1 MRGTNFLITMFKSLY
16 IITFFFF
23 GFILSV
29 YAQNFS
35 GQWKG
40 EFIDKSTS
48 RGNFSGEKCE
58 YVLELEVN
66 GTTAT
71 GSSYTYFTENGK
83 RFYTICKVEGTIEI
97 KKKYIEIKEIERIK
111 TNIPLNIINCFQVH
125 KLTYFKKGDE
135 ETMEGNW
142 VPSPNQKGNCGF
154 GITNLIRRTL
164 IKNYPGA
171 YAKVQNNA
179 ETKTSTNAIVKV
191 NTTSKTQ
198 KETTAKTTIST
209 NKTSTKIDTAK
220 TTDPI
225 NKEGVVDSSTKE
237 IEKTIQSSED
247 ISKLEKRKNLVIKT
261 IEVESNIVKID
272 LYDNG
277 EIDGDSISLF
287 YNGKLLLSNRRLT
300 DKSISLNLPVQAND
314 ETNELIMF
322 AENLGSVAPNTAL
335 MVVTDGSNR
344 YEIRITS
351 DLEKSGVI
359 RFIHKVNKQ

>member
-1 MRGTNFLITMFKSLY
+1 MFKSIY
-16 IITFFFF
+16 IIAYFFF
-23 GFILSV
+23 GLILGV
-29 YAQNFS
+29 YAQKFS

-40 EFIDKSTS
+40 EFVDKSTS
-48 RGNFSGEKCE
+48 RGNFSGEKYE

-66 GTTAT
+66 GSTAT

-83 RFYTICKVEGTIEI
+83 RFYTICKVEGTIDN

-111 TNIPLNIINCFQVH
+111 TNIPLNIANVFQVH

-142 VPSPNQKGNCGF
+142 VPSPNQKGNGGY
-154 GITNLIRRTL
+154 GITNLTRRTL

-171 YAKVQNNA
+171 YAKVQNNVDTKPNNNPTTKGGNIASKTKA
-179 ETKTSTNAIVKV
+179 EKPVKTVTSTTKTASAIDI
-191 NTTSKTQ
+191 
-198 KETTAKTTIST
+198 AKTTS
-209 NKTSTKIDTAK
+209 
-220 TTDPI
+220 PI
-225 NKEGVVDSSTKE
+225 KKEE
-237 IEKTIQSSED
+237 IIESPLKGNEKNLEITED

-261 IEVESNIVKID
+261 IEVESSNVKID

-287 YNGKLLLSNRRLT
+287 YNGKLLLSNKRLT
-300 DKSISLNLPVQAND
+300 DKSISLNLPIEPNQDA
-314 ETNELIMF
+314 NELIMF

-359 RFIHKVNKQ
+359 RFIHKVNK

>member
-1 MRGTNFLITMFKSLY
+1 MFKRIY
-16 IITFFFF
+16 IVAYFFF
-23 GFILSV
+23 GLILSV

-58 YVLELEVN
+58 YVLELDVN
-66 GTTAT
+66 GNTAT

-83 RFYTICKVEGTIEI
+83 RFYTICKVEGTIEN
-97 KKKYIEIKEIERIK
+97 KKKYIEIKETERIK
-111 TNIPLNIINCFQVH
+111 TNIPLNITNCFQVH

-154 GITNLIRRTL
+154 GITNLTRRTL

-179 ETKTSTNAIVKV
+179 TTKPTSNPIVKG
-191 NTTSKTQ
+191 NIAPKT
-198 KETTAKTTIST
+198 KIEKATKSTTAK
-209 NKTSTKIDTAK
+209 IDTDSNNDLTK
-220 TTDPI
+220 TTNPLKTEEI
-225 NKEGVVDSSTKE
+225 IESTTKE
-237 IEKTIQSSED
+237 SEKIIQSIED
-247 ISKLEKRKNLVIKT
+247 ISKLEKRKNLVLKT
-261 IEVESNIVKID
+261 IEVESSNVKID

-287 YNGKLLLSNRRLT
+287 YNGKLLLSNKRLT

>member
-1 MRGTNFLITMFKSLY
+1 MFKSIY
-16 IITFFFF
+16 IIIYSFF
-23 GFILSV
+23 GIIASV

-40 EFIDKSTS
+40 EFLDKSTS
-48 RGNFSGEKCE
+48 RKNFSGEKYE

-66 GTTAT
+66 GNTAT

-83 RFYTICKVEGTIEI
+83 RFYTICKVEGTIDN

-111 TNIPLNIINCFQVH
+111 TNIPLNIANVFQVH

-142 VPSPNQKGNCGF
+142 VPSPNQKGNGGY
-154 GITNLIRRTL
+154 GITNLTRRTL

-171 YAKVQNNA
+171 YAKVQNNLNSKPTNNPITKGTTA
-179 ETKTSTNAIVKV
+179 AKTKTEKPVKTVTSPNKTSSAIDI
-191 NTTSKTQ
+191 
-198 KETTAKTTIST
+198 AKTTNPIKKEEIVESPIKENEKIIEST
-209 NKTSTKIDTAK
+209 
-220 TTDPI
+220 
-225 NKEGVVDSSTKE
+225 EV
-237 IEKTIQSSED
+237 
-247 ISKLEKRKNLVIKT
+247 ISKLEKRKNLVTKT
-261 IEVESNIVKID
+261 IEVESSNVKID

-287 YNGKLLLSNRRLT
+287 YNGKLLLSNKRLT
-300 DKSISLNLPVQAND
+300 DKSISLNLPIESNQDA
-314 ETNELIMF
+314 NELIMF
-322 AENLGSVAPNTAL
+322 AENLGRIAPNSAL

-359 RFIHKVNKQ
+359 RFIHKANK

>member
-1 MRGTNFLITMFKSLY
+1 MFKSIY
-16 IITFFFF
+16 IIICFFF
-23 GFILSV
+23 GTVANIF
-29 YAQNFS
+29 AQNFS

-66 GTTAT
+66 GNTAT

-83 RFYTICKVEGTIEI
+83 RFYTICKVEGSIDN
-97 KKKYIEIKEIERIK
+97 KKKYIEIKETERIK
-111 TNIPLNIINCFQVH
+111 TNIPLNITNCFQVH

-154 GITNLIRRTL
+154 GITNLTRRTL
-164 IKNYPGA
+164 IKSYPGA
-171 YAKVQNNA
+171 YAKVQNNSNKKITNTSVA
-179 ETKTSTNAIVKV
+179 KGNKVTKT
-191 NTTSKTQ
+191 KTE
-198 KETTAKTTIST
+198 KPTKTTTAK
-209 NKTSTKIDTAK
+209 IDTDTNNDLTK
-220 TTDPI
+220 KSNPI
-225 NKEGVVDSSTKE
+225 KIEETIESTTKE
-237 IEKTIQSSED
+237 SEKFIQSTED
-247 ISKLEKRKNLVIKT
+247 ISKLEKRQNLVIKT
-261 IEVESNIVKID
+261 IEVENSSVKID

-287 YNGKLLLSNRRLT
+287 YNGKLLLANKRLS
-300 DKSISLNLPVQAND
+300 DKSISLNLSVDAN
-314 ETNELIMF
+314 ENTNELIMF
-322 AENLGSVAPNTAL
+322 AENLGRIAPNTAL

-359 RFIHKVNKQ
+359 RFLHKANK

>member
-1 MRGTNFLITMFKSLY
+1 MFKSIY
-16 IITFFFF
+16 IIIFSFF
-23 GFILSV
+23 GIIASV
-29 YAQNFS
+29 FAQNFS

-83 RFYTICKVEGTIEI
+83 RFYTICKVEGTIEN
-97 KKKYIEIKEIERIK
+97 KKKYIEIKEIERLK
-111 TNIPLNIINCFQVH
+111 TNIPLNIANCFQVH

-142 VPSPNQKGNCGF
+142 IPTPNQKGNCGY
-154 GITNLIRRTL
+154 GVTNLTRRTL

-171 YAKVQNNA
+171 YSKVQNNVDKKSTTNPIA
-179 ETKTSTNAIVKV
+179 KGNTASKTKIEKTTKT
-191 NTTSKTQ
+191 
-198 KETTAKTTIST
+198 TTAK
-209 NKTSTKIDTAK
+209 IDTNSNNNLAK
-220 TTDPI
+220 TT
-225 NKEGVVDSSTKE
+225 NAVKKEEIIESTTKE
-237 IEKTIQSSED
+237 SEKFIQSTED

-261 IEVESNIVKID
+261 IEVESGTVKID

-287 YNGKLLLSNRRLT
+287 YNGKLLLSNKRLS
-300 DKSISLNLPVQAND
+300 DKSISLNLPVEANQN
-314 ETNELIMF
+314 TNELIMF
-322 AENLGSVAPNTAL
+322 AENLGRIAPNTAL

-359 RFIHKVNKQ
+359 RFLHKANK

>member
-1 MRGTNFLITMFKSLY
+1 MFKSIY
-16 IITFFFF
+16 IIFCFFF
-23 GFILSV
+23 GIV
-29 YAQNFS
+29 VNIYAQNFS

-40 EFIDKSTS
+40 EFVDKSTS

-66 GTTAT
+66 GTAAT

-83 RFYTICKVEGTIEI
+83 RFYTICKVEGTIEN
-97 KKKYIEIKEIERIK
+97 KKKYIEIKETERIK
-111 TNIPLNIINCFQVH
+111 TNIPLNITNCFQVH

-154 GITNLIRRTL
+154 GITNLTRRTL

-171 YAKVQNNA
+171 YAKVQNNVD
-179 ETKTSTNAIVKV
+179 TKSTNIPITKAQTSSKIKNEKTTK
-191 NTTSKTQ
+191 NTATVIGTDSNSDI
-198 KETTAKTTIST
+198 AKTTT
-209 NKTSTKIDTAK
+209 
-220 TTDPI
+220 PR
-225 NKEGVVDSSTKE
+225 KEEIIEPSTKE

-247 ISKLEKRKNLVIKT
+247 ISKLEKRKNLVLKT
-261 IEVESNIVKID
+261 IEVESSNVKID

-287 YNGKLLLSNRRLT
+287 YNGKLLLSNKRLT

>member
-1 MRGTNFLITMFKSLY
+1 MFKSIY
-16 IITFFFF
+16 IIICFFF
-23 GFILSV
+23 GIVANIF
-29 YAQNFS
+29 AQNFS

-40 EFIDKSTS
+40 EFLDKSTS

-66 GTTAT
+66 GNTAT

-83 RFYTICKVEGTIEI
+83 RFYTICKVEGSIEN
-97 KKKYIEIKEIERIK
+97 KKKYIEIKETERIK
-111 TNIPLNIINCFQVH
+111 TNIPLNITNCFQVH

-154 GITNLIRRTL
+154 GITNLTRRTL

-171 YAKVQNNA
+171 YAKVQNNLDTKPINNPIA
-179 ETKTSTNAIVKV
+179 KVNSAPKTKTEKAIKK
-191 NTTSKTQ
+191 TTTAIDTDSKTDI
-198 KETTAKTTIST
+198 AKTTTPIKEEEIIEST
-209 NKTSTKIDTAK
+209 
-220 TTDPI
+220 
-225 NKEGVVDSSTKE
+225 TKE
-237 IEKTIQSSED
+237 SEKFIQSSED

-261 IEVESNIVKID
+261 IEVESSTVKID

-287 YNGKLLLSNRRLT
+287 YNGKLLLSNKRLT
-300 DKSISLNLPVQAND
+300 DKSISLNLPVESNQN
-314 ETNELIMF
+314 TNELIMF
-322 AENLGSVAPNTAL
+322 AENLGKIAPNTAL

-359 RFIHKVNKQ
+359 RFIHKADK

>member
-1 MRGTNFLITMFKSLY
+1 MQGTNFYRIMFKSIY
-16 IITFFFF
+16 IIGYSFF
-23 GFILSV
+23 GLFASV
-29 YAQNFS
+29 FAQNFS

-83 RFYTICKVEGTIEI
+83 RFYTICKVEGTIEN
-97 KKKYIEIKEIERIK
+97 KKKYIEIKETERIK
-111 TNIPLNIINCFQVH
+111 TNIPLNITNCFQVH

-142 VPSPNQKGNCGF
+142 VPSPNQKGNCGY
-154 GITNLIRRTL
+154 GITNLTRRTL

-171 YAKVQNNA
+171 YAKVQNNLNTKPNINPIA
-179 ETKTSTNAIVKV
+179 KVNSAPKTKTEK
-191 NTTSKTQ
+191 TTKKT
-198 KETTAKTTIST
+198 TTAIDTDTNNDITKTTTPIKDEEIIEST
-209 NKTSTKIDTAK
+209 TKK
-220 TTDPI
+220 
-225 NKEGVVDSSTKE
+225 N
-237 IEKTIQSSED
+237 EKFIQSSED
-247 ISKLEKRKNLVIKT
+247 ISKLEKRKNLVLKT
-261 IEVESNIVKID
+261 IEVESGTVKID

-287 YNGKLLLSNRRLT
+287 YNGKLLLSNKRLT
-300 DKSISLNLPVQAND
+300 DKSISLNLPIESNQN
-314 ETNELIMF
+314 TNELIMF
-322 AENLGSVAPNTAL
+322 AENLGKIAPNTAL

-359 RFIHKVNKQ
+359 RFIHKANK

>member
-1 MRGTNFLITMFKSLY
+1 MFKSIY
-16 IITFFFF
+16 IIFYSFF
-23 GFILSV
+23 GLFASV
-29 YAQNFS
+29 FAQNFS

-83 RFYTICKVEGTIEI
+83 RFYTICKVEGTIEN
-97 KKKYIEIKEIERIK
+97 KKKYIEIKETERIK
-111 TNIPLNIINCFQVH
+111 TNIPLNITNCFQVH

-154 GITNLIRRTL
+154 GLTNLTRRTL
-164 IKNYPGA
+164 IKSYPGA
-171 YAKVQNNA
+171 YAKVQNNLDKKPNTTTIA
-179 ETKTSTNAIVKV
+179 KGNTTTKT
-191 NTTSKTQ
+191 KTE
-198 KETTAKTTIST
+198 KTKKTTVAT
-209 NKTSTKIDTAK
+209 IDTDANADLTK
-220 TTDPI
+220 TNDPI
-225 NKEGVVDSSTKE
+225 KKEEIIESTTKE
-237 IEKTIQSSED
+237 SEKFIQSKED

-261 IEVESNIVKID
+261 IEVESSTVKID

-287 YNGKLLLSNRRLT
+287 YNGKLLLANKRLS
-300 DKSISLNLPVQAND
+300 DKSISLNLPVDAN
-314 ETNELIMF
+314 ENTNELIMF
-322 AENLGSVAPNTAL
+322 AENLGRIAPNTAL

-359 RFIHKVNKQ
+359 RFIHKADK